1 MGDFPHGHRFAL
13 SELRFEVDQ
22 PIGKGRPRLYCS
34 SRCRMAALR
43 HRRAALAG
51 SASVPAPTPH
61 VDDLDADEEASLE
74 AALEELSGLPPDPD
88 QAVGVALAAG
98 WTAVRMFDGAGKV
111 ARREYAWRCID
122 ASTAIAAVLRKHF
135 EPDGS

>member
-1 MGDFPHGHRFAL
+1 MVIVSRCL
-13 SELRFEVDQ
+13 SCGLKVDQ

-43 HRRAALAG
+43 HRRAAAMG
-51 SASVPAPTPH
+51 GWASVPAPTPH
-61 VDDLDADEEASLE
+61 VDGLSDDDEATLE
-74 AALEELSGLPPDPD
+74 ATLEALSGLPPDPD
-88 QAVGVALAAG
+88 EAVGVALTAG

-135 EPDGS
+135 EPNGS